1 MVWCVEVVGFNL
13 IKWLTPMVG
22 SAISTQRMTMSN
34 HDLVHRLETVMQ
46 LLDVDAPD
54 VEELCREAAE
64 EIELLRDEL
73 RRYEEQN
80 EI

>member
-1 MVWCVEVVGFNL
+1 
-13 IKWLTPMVG
+13 
-22 SAISTQRMTMSN
+22 MSYD
-34 HDLVHRLETVMQ
+34 DLVDRLETVMQ

-54 VEELCREAAE
+54 VEELCREAAN
-64 EIELLRDEL
+64 EIKLLRDEL